1 MNFFFY
7 SPFIFFVSCVQQK
20 AHDKALFAV
29 VMAVMQALSW
39 AFDSKA
45 FAMCPKHTTKEGIL
59 VVPLAFKNRCV
70 TGQIPLLTPSDKPAS
85 TQGSPN
91 RPEPVQKPWLPVRR
105 VRTGSFPTAQIQIF
119 DFKFRK

>member
-39 AFDSKA
+39 AFDNKA
-45 FAMCPKHTTKEGIL
+45 FAMCPKHTTIDAL
-59 VVPLAFKNRCV
+59 D
-70 TGQIPLLTPSDKPAS
+70 PSPYS
-85 TQGSPN
+85 IG
-91 RPEPVQKPWLPVRR
+91 
-105 VRTGSFPTAQIQIF
+105 
-119 DFKFRK
+119 